1 VQPRW
6 RALLV
11 VACVLLAGCGGTGPT
26 GVTPEDPQTTLEPSE
41 TERETATKTLPAP
54 LYRLE
59 VRNRHD
65 GPVQATIEL
74 SSVDNETTHYVS
86 ETTLNADALR
96 DYSHHVE
103 DRGEFRATVTV
114 AEDSV
119 SFVVG
124 PDQGYSIAV
133 QNHTEIDVHHTRNAS
148 TTPG

>member
-1 VQPRW
+1 VQHRW
-6 RALLV
+6 RALLG

-26 GVTPEDPQTTLEPSE
+26 GVTPEDPQTTFEPTRTTE
-41 TERETATKTLPAP
+41 TLSGP

-65 GPVQATIEL
+65 GPVRATVRL
-74 SSVDNETTHYVS
+74 SSVDNETTYYVS

-96 DYSHHVE
+96 DYSSRVE

-124 PDQGYSIAV
+124 PDQGYTVAV
-133 QNHTEIDVHHTRNAS
+133 QDHTEIDVHHTRNAS
-148 TTPG
+148 ETTE